1 MAGRGHVGTLRRIVG
16 AVDHATFW
24 VAVVAGI
31 AGWIYIE
38 SRRVPP
44 AFTRE
49 YRGQLRR
56 FLVLSLAAACALIV
70 SVIGDG
76 VLTFLRL
83 AGKGWSLEILIP
95 VLSMTAEATC
105 AGLLLA
111 YLRRLSQRTT
121 SAPHTPPG

>member
-1 MAGRGHVGTLRRIVG
+1 MQWPAGDTLGTLRRIVG

-44 AFTRE
+44 ASPGDV
-49 YRGQLRR
+49 GQLRR
-56 FLVLSLAAACALIV
+56 FLVLSLAAAGALIV

-76 VLTFLRL
+76 VSPFFAWPERD
-83 AGKGWSLEILIP
+83 G
-95 VLSMTAEATC
+95 
-105 AGLLLA
+105 
-111 YLRRLSQRTT
+111 R
-121 SAPHTPPG
+121 